1 MHDLVKQQRL
11 AKDSLRALESLGDK
25 YDREKR
31 ELVIR
36 LEKDKEDSLKREEQ
50 KYESKVH
57 SLKSINE
64 QMSKRLIDLDE
75 TQEDFQSLQ
84 KSYNEA
90 IQIIEDQ
97 KRELQSI
104 VADHEDLK
112 SRNGQVEDEL
122 GDVQGML

>member
-1 MHDLVKQQRL
+1 
-11 AKDSLRALESLGDK
+11 
-25 YDREKR
+25 
-31 ELVIR
+31 
-36 LEKDKEDSLKREEQ
+36 
-50 KYESKVH
+50 
-57 SLKSINE
+57 
-64 QMSKRLIDLDE
+64 MSKRLIDLDE

-112 SRNGQVEDEL
+112 SRNGHVEDEL

>member
-1 MHDLVKQQRL
+1 M
-11 AKDSLRALESLGDK
+11 
-25 YDREKR
+25 
-31 ELVIR
+31 
-36 LEKDKEDSLKREEQ
+36 
-50 KYESKVH
+50 H

>member
-11 AKDSLRALESLGDK
+11 AKDSLRALENLGDK

-64 QMSKRLIDLDE
+64 QISKRLIDLDE

-90 IQIIEDQ
+90 IQIFEDQ

>member
-11 AKDSLRALESLGDK
+11 SKDSLRALESLGDK

-36 LEKDKEDSLKREEQ
+36 LEKDKDDSIKIYEQ

-64 QMSKRLIDLDE
+64 QMSKKLIDLDE
-75 TQEDFQSLQ
+75 TQEDLQSLQ

-97 KRELQSI
+97 KQQLQSI

>member
-1 MHDLVKQQRL
+1 MHALVKQQRL

>member
-1 MHDLVKQQRL
+1 MFL
-11 AKDSLRALESLGDK
+11 
-25 YDREKR
+25 
-31 ELVIR
+31 
-36 LEKDKEDSLKREEQ
+36 
-50 KYESKVH
+50 
-57 SLKSINE
+57 
-64 QMSKRLIDLDE
+64 M
-75 TQEDFQSLQ
+75 DFQSLQ
-84 KSYNEA
+84 KSYKEA

>member
-90 IQIIEDQ
+90 IQIFEDQ